1 MTRRPRTCA
10 THLLTCSCPRWPTAR
25 WPTSPARE
33 RALHTW
39 EPANMGPSGDLEP
52 PGYIRV
58 RSPGFAHERDRARDV
73 WGGRPASLSS

>member
-1 MTRRPRTCA
+1 
-10 THLLTCSCPRWPTAR
+10 
-25 WPTSPARE
+25 
-33 RALHTW
+33 
-39 EPANMGPSGDLEP
+39 MGPSGDLEP